1 MDRLVKLGLLK
12 KLKNFI
18 LERKMRKLNQN
29 KNSKQ
34 PEHPGAAWK
43 IYSTWEIN
51 E

>member
-18 LERKMRKLNQN
+18 LESKMRKLNQN

-34 PEHPGAAWK
+34 SGAA
-43 IYSTWEIN
+43 
-51 E
+51 

>member
-29 KNSKQ
+29 QNSKN
-34 PEHPGAAWK
+34 PERLGAA
-43 IYSTWEIN
+43 
-51 E
+51 